1 MITNQP
7 VRTCPRPLVSTS
19 YLLGMSPSFPTRKVC
34 IKPGRVQSSPCGWRT
49 CMNRWS
55 QLTLTRGQPRS
66 LRVSPLRR
74 KPRTDEVAPKTR
86 IGHYYL
92 MGRPKTDA
100 DPVTKNDPSEI
111 DASVKI
117 KILLDSPSDAPTKS
131 MKDAAAVLAKLIL
144 DSSPRFSV
152 GVFGGWGSGKT
163 TLMRAIHRELRRDIS
178 TIPVEF
184 SG

>member
-1 MITNQP
+1 
-7 VRTCPRPLVSTS
+7 
-19 YLLGMSPSFPTRKVC
+19 
-34 IKPGRVQSSPCGWRT
+34 
-49 CMNRWS
+49 
-55 QLTLTRGQPRS
+55 
-66 LRVSPLRR
+66 
-74 KPRTDEVAPKTR
+74 
-86 IGHYYL
+86 

-184 SG
+184 SGWRFEREPQLLVPLLDTIRMSLVSWSNKQKRPELRERVASVARRIGRVVRALLAGLSGEVGLPGGAV